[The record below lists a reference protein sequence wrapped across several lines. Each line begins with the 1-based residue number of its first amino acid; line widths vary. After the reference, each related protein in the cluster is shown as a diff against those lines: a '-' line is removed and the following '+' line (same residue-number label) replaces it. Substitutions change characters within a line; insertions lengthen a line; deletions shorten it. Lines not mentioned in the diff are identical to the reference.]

1 MSSQSNSFLPIESKT
16 SKGFTLLIKMIG
28 RSFLILTPLSVIVMA
43 ISVFIAK
50 EISVEIKIVL
60 ITLFIAI
67 LCFCIWM
74 LFQKNEKNMTT
85 HIIVD
90 EKGIHHYCNRDI
102 VCSITYAELH
112 SNPELGK
119 YDVLLTEYDESAP
132 SLCIHSFEPELK
144 KATRKT
150 VNLNIDTVITN
161 GNLLLKNFV
170 KGILIFR
177 PDLKIAP
184 NVLDLYQLEE
194 FNK

>member
-1 MSSQSNSFLPIESKT
+1 MPSQSNSFHPIESKT
-16 SKGFTLLIKMIG
+16 SKRLSLLIKVVGIA
-28 RSFLILTPLSVIVMA
+28 FLIMTPLSIIIMA
-43 ISVFIAK
+43 ILAFNAK
-50 EISVEIKIVL
+50 EISGEIKIVL
-60 ITLFIAI
+60 IALFIAI
-67 LCFCIWM
+67 LCFCVWM
-74 LFQKNEKNMTT
+74 LFQKNKKNITT

-90 EKGIHHYCNRDI
+90 EKGIHHYCNRNI
-102 VCSITYAELH
+102 VHSLAYAELH
-112 SNPELGK
+112 SNPETDQ

-132 SLCIHSFEPELK
+132 GLCIYFFEPELK

-184 NVLDLYQLEE
+184 NVLDLYRLEE
-194 FNK
+194 FRK

>member
-16 SKGFTLLIKMIG
+16 SKGLALLIKMIG
-28 RSFLILTPLSVIVMA
+28 GSFLILTPSSVIIMAVMV
-43 ISVFIAK
+43 INAK

-60 ITLFIAI
+60 IVLFMAI
-67 LCFCIWM
+67 LSFCVWM
-74 LFQKNEKNMTT
+74 LFQKNSKNTTT

-102 VCSITYAELH
+102 LYSITYAELH
-112 SNPELGK
+112 SNPESGK

-132 SLCIHSFEPELK
+132 SLCIHLFEPALK

-150 VNLNIDTVITN
+150 VNLNIDIVITN

-184 NVLDLYQLEE
+184 NVLDLYWLEE
-194 FNK
+194 FKK